1 MLEFFL
7 VGSMLAGT
15 APFDT
20 DHPSLHAWFEAD
32 SGVNDGTAA
41 DGDIVVNWLD
51 QSGHARHLVRT
62 DSSEDRRP
70 HWNAAA
76 LDGAPSVSFDGNDY
90 IWCEPNSTW
99 GTLGGNKMFFFVS
112 QVNAADGGY
121 IFDSYTG
128 AARNAAFAGQVSAPE
143 IWHLYDGSTVLA
155 TSTVVTAT
163 IQVHAMEFSAAGM
176 KHWIDGELAGEGAAN
191 NGPMTG
197 IVVGSRYNTA
207 NGLSGDIGS
216 LIVFS
221 EVLPSDERQDIE
233 DWLNDRYN
241 PSTCPDLDGND
252 VVNVE
257 DLLLML
263 SAYGETCTGCVED
276 VNDSGTVDVED
287 LLLLIA
293 GWGDCG

>member
-7 VGSMLAGT
+7 VGSMAGGVP
-15 APFDT
+15 PFDM
-20 DHPSLHAWFEAD
+20 DHPGLHAYFEAGA
-32 SGVNDGTAA
+32 GVNDGGAG
-41 DGDIVVNWLD
+41 DGDAIYNWLD
-51 QSGHARHLVRT
+51 QSGHERHLVRV
-62 DSSEDRRP
+62 DASDDRRATWSADELSGQP
-70 HWNAAA
+70 A
-76 LDGAPSVSFDGNDY
+76 VSFDGNDY

-99 GTLGGNKMFFFVS
+99 GTLGGNKTFFFVS

-128 AARNAAFAGQVSAPE
+128 AARNAAFTGQVSAPE
-143 IWHLYDGSTVLA
+143 VWCLYDGSTVVTTGSVA
-155 TSTVVTAT
+155 TAT
-163 IQVHAMEFSAAGM
+163 IQVHSMEFSNGGM
-176 KHWIDGELAGEGAAN
+176 KHWVDGELTGEGAAN